1 VSVSC
6 RLSGA
11 NVMKHSQAKTVIVA
25 GELDGAI
32 VRLRISDDGVGF
44 DPTVSHSGIGLTS
57 MRERFRLVDAVDK
70 FFS

>member
-1 VSVSC
+1 
-6 RLSGA
+6 
-11 NVMKHSQAKTVIVA
+11 M
-25 GELDGAI
+25 

>member
-1 VSVSC
+1 
-6 RLSGA
+6 
-11 NVMKHSQAKTVIVA
+11 M
-25 GELDGAI
+25 
-32 VRLRISDDGVGF
+32 VRLRISNDGVGF